1 MELHKKVSN
10 NSARWKSELFS
21 APGDTKE
28 SANGTTTN
36 AIEGAFVSA
45 PENALKGDGA
55 IEGAFVSAIEDA
67 TEGSSEGTPEVLLRD
82 SYKDAQE
89 GAFEAYLLKPGTCQN
104 NPKPAKTSQNETKRP
119 KTSRKDPPKLRNDP
133 KRPKIP
139 KLVKY
144 RIF

>member
-10 NSARWKSELFS
+10 NSARCKSELFS

-36 AIEGAFVSA
+36 
-45 PENALKGDGA
+45 
-55 IEGAFVSAIEDA
+55 AIEDA

-89 GAFEAYLLKPGTCQN
+89 GAFEAYLLKPGTSQN
-104 NPKPAKTSQNETKRP
+104 NPKPAKTSQNETKRH

>member
-36 AIEGAFVSA
+36 
-45 PENALKGDGA
+45 A

-89 GAFEAYLLKPGTCQN
+89 GAFEAYLLKPGTSQN